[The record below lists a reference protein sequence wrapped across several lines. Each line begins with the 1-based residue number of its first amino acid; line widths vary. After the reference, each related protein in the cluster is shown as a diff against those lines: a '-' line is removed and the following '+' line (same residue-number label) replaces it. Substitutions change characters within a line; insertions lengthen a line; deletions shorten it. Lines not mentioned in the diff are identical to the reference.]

1 MTLDKMVK
9 TIVESVKHSESKGTQ
24 PYDTT
29 AQVIRIE
36 DDTAWVHIDGGVE
49 ETPVRMTVSCKEGDI
64 IQIRVGGGSAWI
76 VGNASAPPTD
86 DTVAEEAHTVATDAQ
101 ESADEA
107 KETAGEAHDIAT
119 TAKDIADNTNQ
130 YFWHTQEGTDT
141 GAHITEIPQE
151 EFVADPTNGG
161 GNLLAR
167 SNGIAVRDGLTELAT
182 FGASGTRIGQIG
194 QSRAELDYH
203 AFQLIDKEGDSY
215 MHISDL
221 RNASGIAELEE
232 SFICDGSLQFTLSAT
247 IDSIISVYVN
257 DQALTDSQYKRYSD
271 DTIEIDNYPLQV
283 DDVVTVTYT
292 SSSQSLKAYT
302 LGVRNEGNI
311 GAWSYALGR
320 YVVASGTESHAEG
333 RLTTASG
340 NYSHAEG
347 RLAKAIGF
355 ESHAEGYSTKARGYC
370 SHAEGSTTEANGY
383 YSHAEGDNTEAN
395 GYCSHAEGD
404 GTIASIYGQHVQ
416 GIYNVVDTAK
426 VYADIVGGGNLSNRK
441 NIEATTWTGDKRMKG
456 DVYVGCNDDSTGGN
470 KVLSIANVDGNVI
483 TVNNVAVGY
492 TNYDVTFNKTFTS
505 NPYVVAGMAGVI
517 TAQAMGRVSVACYGV
532 TTTGCTIRIYND
544 SGATRNVTFRYIAI
558 GV

>member
-9 TIVESVKHSESKGTQ
+9 TMVESVKHSESKGTQ

-86 DTVAEEAHTVATDAQ
+86 DTVAKEAHTVATDAQ

-107 KETAGEAHDIAT
+107 KETADEALDTAN
-119 TAKDIADNTNQ
+119 TAKGIADNTNQ

-151 EFVADPTNGG
+151 EFMADPTNGG

-182 FGASGTRIGQIG
+182 FGASGTRIGQDEQEHTAFTKRG
-194 QSRAELDYH
+194 FEEVDREGNVFAE
-203 AFQLIDKEGDSY
+203 IK
-215 MHISDL
+215 DL
-221 RNASGIAELEE
+221 RDDDNVYPMTDTFTGDGHTRYFILTVKASGDDYEVTV
-232 SFICDGSLQFTLSAT
+232 SDGSGGSISKSPTDVEFSEAPSDGAT
-247 IDSIISVYVN
+247 ITVIYDSN
-257 DQALTDSQYKRYSD
+257 DERLKFYTFGIRKDGTDNGAMSFAEGYY
-271 DTIEIDNYPLQV
+271 IE
-283 DDVVTVTYT
+283 
-292 SSSQSLKAYT
+292 
-302 LGVRNEGNI
+302 
-311 GAWSYALGR
+311 
-320 YVVASGTESHAEG
+320 ASGFISHAEG
-333 RLTTASG
+333 MLSTASGDYSHAEGSHANAIGSVSHAEGYTTRARGHSSHAEGFMTEANG

-347 RLAKAIGF
+347 D
-355 ESHAEGYSTKARGYC
+355 STEANGNC
-370 SHAEGSTTEANGY
+370 SHAEGEW
-383 YSHAEGDNTEAN
+383 
-395 GYCSHAEGD
+395 
-404 GTIASIYGQHVQ
+404 TIASIRGQHVQ
-416 GIYNVVDTAK
+416 GICNVVDTAK
-426 VYADIVGGGNLSNRK
+426 VYADIVGGGNPSNRK

-470 KVLSIANVDGNVI
+470 QVLSIANVDGDVI
-483 TVNNVAVGY
+483 TVSNVAVGY